1 VFNVVLRFI
10 ATSLPLAKLL
20 SYFGSTPAPARI
32 YVLPTEFHR
41 AIHLGSVITVVGKRC
56 MHLGRGQ
63 VELIRDLGAAL
74 PLMFVPDHDVLY
86 RDPMAGD
93 TWLPAGDSGCGLD
106 RSMHRSFNPDR
117 YSGGGRTS
125 ILPPADAD
133 DPPGAPRAGGY

>member
-1 VFNVVLRFI
+1 MFDVVLRFV

-41 AIHLGSVITVVGKRC
+41 AIHHGSVITVVGKRC

-74 PLMFVPDHDVLY
+74 PLMSVPDHDVLY
-86 RDPMAGD
+86 RDSMARD
-93 TWLPAGDSGCGLD
+93 AWPPAGDSGGGLD
-106 RSMHRSFNPDR
+106 TWFHRSLVR
-117 YSGGGRTS
+117 KGR
-125 ILPPADAD
+125 LVGD
-133 DPPGAPRAGGY
+133 GRASVFIGFHVTE